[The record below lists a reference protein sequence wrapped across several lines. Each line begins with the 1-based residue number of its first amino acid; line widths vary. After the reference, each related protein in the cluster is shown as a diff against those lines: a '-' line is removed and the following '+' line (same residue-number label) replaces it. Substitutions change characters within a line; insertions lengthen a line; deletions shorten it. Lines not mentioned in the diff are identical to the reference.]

1 MSIKAR
7 YKILCGDV
15 REMLK
20 QLPDDSIQVCVTSPP
35 YYNLRDYGTGTWLGG
50 RADCDHICDV
60 HGHNRKTSGL
70 NGGRGGGAKL
80 ESTAFPYKDIC
91 GKCGAKRVD
100 KQIGLEATPQ
110 EYVDALAG
118 VFTEVRRVLKPEGTL
133 WINIGDSYASGKVGR
148 SDHGSGDATCRL
160 GTGKNS
166 VPSGKSFGAVRQRDV
181 PNGLKSKDLIGVP
194 WMLAFALRAS
204 GWYLRQEIIWDKPN
218 PLPESVR
225 DRCTKAHEHI
235 FLLSKNAQYYFD
247 GDAIA
252 ERIADSSRERLSQ
265 DLDSQK
271 GTMRH
276 HAGITGKPMKALH
289 GRVKTRNQRYADAG
303 LAGDPK
309 ARTKLGLKDCAI
321 YETRNKRTVWR
332 LTPSGIRDEHFAPFP
347 EELPET
353 CIKAGSKQD
362 DLVLDPFMGSGTT
375 GFVALRLGRR
385 FVGVELN
392 PKYAKLA
399 ERRFV
404 RAIPS
409 LAWEMY

>member
-70 NGGRGGGAKL
+70 HGGRGGGAKL

-110 EYVDALAG
+110 EYVDALVE
-118 VFTEVRRVLKPEGTL
+118 VFAEVRRVLKPKGTL
-133 WINIGDSYASGKVGR
+133 WINIGDSYTSGGR
-148 SDHGSGDATCRL
+148 TSRDA
-160 GTGKNS
+160 
-166 VPSGKSFGAVRQRDV
+166 GKSKFNGGNDGAYRGLTVKGTRAAT
-181 PNGLKSKDLIGVP
+181 PIGLKPKDLIGVP

-235 FLLSKNAQYYFD
+235 FLLAKTAQYYFD

-321 YETRNKRTVWR
+321 YEWRNKRTVWR